1 MKAARHGFFGIRW
14 PGATLLLAL
23 LADGGCGDANDAPP
37 CPSGA
42 ERCAC
47 YGNDTCDD
55 GLECLSDLCVS
66 LDSSASGAP
75 AVVQGGP
82 AGSGQSEAGE
92 RNDVGNGGESAS
104 GSQGGSINLGGSGG
118 RAGGGASAGGKSS
131 LGGSGGVSSTS
142 SNLITNGD
150 FSQGDAGWSYE
161 EHSGGG
167 ALVVSTEGD
176 FCIQSNGNL
185 SFTLGWPASPAQGVQ
200 LEPGVK
206 YAFSYHVKV
215 LHGQVITAKV
225 GEVASPYASV
235 ISAQDVVDAS
245 ELVFVHPF
253 VAIAGVGALGVAFN
267 GNVPADNFVCF
278 DDVKLERQ

>member
-1 MKAARHGFFGIRW
+1 MKAAPRTFVTRRW
-14 PGATLLLAL
+14 PGAALFLAL
-23 LADGGCGDANDAPP
+23 LGDGACSDSNGAPP
-37 CPSGA
+37 CPAGS

-47 YGNDTCDD
+47 YGNQTCDD

-75 AVVQGGP
+75 AAIGGR
-82 AGSGQSEAGE
+82 ATTMGQADAGE
-92 RNDVGNGGESAS
+92 PTDTSTAGEPAS
-104 GSQGGSINLGGSGG
+104 SSQGGSGASDSGSGG
-118 RAGGGASAGGKSS
+118 NGGTSAGGLLSR
-131 LGGSGGVSSTS
+131 GGSAGASSTG
-142 SNLITNGD
+142 NLITNGD
-150 FSQGDAGWSYE
+150 FSQDDAGWSYE

-167 ALVVSTEGD
+167 ALVLSSEGD

-185 SFTLGWPASPAQGVQ
+185 SFTLGWPDTPAQGVL

-225 GEVASPYASV
+225 GEVSAPYASV
-235 ISAQDVVDAS
+235 ISAQDVVDAT

-253 VAIAGVGALGVAFN
+253 VAVAGIGAVGVAFN

>member
-1 MKAARHGFFGIRW
+1 MNTAQRTFVSHRWAVAA
-14 PGATLLLAL
+14 LAL
-23 LADGGCGDANDAPP
+23 VVGGGCGDSKDAAP
-37 CPSGA
+37 CPAGS

-47 YGNDTCDD
+47 YGNDTCND

-75 AVVQGGP
+75 TTVGGQASTTGQGD
-82 AGSGQSEAGE
+82 AGE
-92 RNDVGNGGESAS
+92 PTDVSQGGESP
-104 GSQGGSINLGGSGG
+104 
-118 RAGGGASAGGKSS
+118 RAS
-131 LGGSGGVSSTS
+131 LGGSGGGGTS
-142 SNLITNGD
+142 AGGAPSLGGTGGATSAGNLITNGD

-167 ALVVSTEGD
+167 ALVVSSEGD

-185 SFTLGWPASPAQGVQ
+185 SFTLGWPDSPAKGVL

-225 GEVASPYASV
+225 GEVALPYTSV
-235 ISAQDVVDAS
+235 ISAQDVIDAS

-253 VAIAGVGALGVAFN
+253 VAVAGVGAIGVAFN
-267 GNVPADNFVCF
+267 GTVPADNFVCF
-278 DDVKLERQ
+278 DDVRLKRQ